1 MAEQKLS
8 QSFVDNAK
16 DLNEDEATALLVEA
30 EQKIRTIKEERN
42 ADAKLSAAKSIV
54 KDLSAGYNS
63 ALNYEKAKVNFLL
76 DKIDEIQ
83 DGSVNPHSGAN
94 DEED

>member
-1 MAEQKLS
+1 MSESKLS

-16 DLNEDEATALLVEA
+16 DLNEDEATALLVES
-30 EQKIRTIKEERN
+30 EQKIRQIKEERN
-42 ADAKLSAAKSIV
+42 ADAKLSAAKGIV

-63 ALNYEKAKVNFLL
+63 ALNYEKAKISFLL
-76 DKIDEIQ
+76 DKIQEIQ

-94 DEED
+94 D